1 MLEEGINVRRSQEYR
16 RVFMALNP
24 YAPGGSGTSASNAAN
39 PPTAASVLDP
49 YGPTPHLGQPKSEQ
63 PQSMV
68 FPGSDDTSLLDV
80 FASPGYTSPKPQV
93 NSIANTAAWVSALS
107 IFFFPAIAAVILG
120 IIGLVGST
128 SMNGV
133 GRRASI
139 AAIIAGVVGISIW
152 FLVWMALFWRSS

>member
-1 MLEEGINVRRSQEYR
+1 
-16 RVFMALNP
+16 MALNP

-39 PPTAASVLDP
+39 PATASTVLDP
-49 YGPTPHLGQPKSEQ
+49 YGPTPHLGHPKSEQ

-93 NSIANTAAWVSALS
+93 NTIANIAAWVSTLS

-120 IIGLVGST
+120 TIGLVAST
-128 SMNGV
+128 GMNGV

-139 AAIIAGVVGISIW
+139 AAIIAGVVGILIW
-152 FLVWMALFWRSS
+152 FLLWMVLFWRSS

>member
-1 MLEEGINVRRSQEYR
+1 
-16 RVFMALNP
+16 MALNP
-24 YAPGGSGTSASNAAN
+24 YAPGGSGTSAANAAN
-39 PPTAASVLDP
+39 PAAASSVLDP

-93 NSIANTAAWVSALS
+93 NTIANIAAWVSTLS

-139 AAIIAGVVGISIW
+139 AAIISGVVGILIW

>member
-1 MLEEGINVRRSQEYR
+1 
-16 RVFMALNP
+16 MALNP
-24 YAPGGSGTSASNAAN
+24 YAPGGSGTSASNSAN
-39 PPTAASVLDP
+39 PATASTVLDP
-49 YGPTPHLGQPKSEQ
+49 YGPTPHLEPPKSEQ

-80 FASPGYTSPKPQV
+80 FANPGYTSPKPQV
-93 NSIANTAAWVSALS
+93 NSIANSAAWVSALS
-107 IFFFPAIAAVILG
+107 IFFFPAIAAVIMG
-120 IIGLVGST
+120 VIGLVGST

-139 AAIIAGVVGISIW
+139 AAIIAGVIGILIW

>member
-1 MLEEGINVRRSQEYR
+1 
-16 RVFMALNP
+16 MALNP

-39 PPTAASVLDP
+39 PATASTVLDP
-49 YGPTPHLGQPKSEQ
+49 YGPTPHLEQPKSEQ

-93 NSIANTAAWVSALS
+93 NTIANIAAWVSALS

-139 AAIIAGVVGISIW
+139 AAIITGVVGILIW

>member
-1 MLEEGINVRRSQEYR
+1 
-16 RVFMALNP
+16 MALNP

-39 PPTAASVLDP
+39 PATASTVLDP

-93 NSIANTAAWVSALS
+93 NSIANTAAWVSTLS
-107 IFFFPAIAAVILG
+107 IFFFPAIIAVILG

-139 AAIIAGVVGISIW
+139 AAIIAGVVGILIW

>member
-1 MLEEGINVRRSQEYR
+1 
-16 RVFMALNP
+16 MALNP
-24 YAPGGSGTSASNAAN
+24 YAPGGSGTSASNSAN
-39 PPTAASVLDP
+39 PATASTVLDP
-49 YGPTPHLGQPKSEQ
+49 YGPTPHLEHPKSEQ

-93 NSIANTAAWVSALS
+93 NTIANSAVWVSALS

-139 AAIIAGVVGISIW
+139 AAIITGVVGILIW

>member
-1 MLEEGINVRRSQEYR
+1 
-16 RVFMALNP
+16 MALNP

-39 PPTAASVLDP
+39 PATASTVLDP
-49 YGPTPHLGQPKSEQ
+49 YGPTPHLGHPKSEQ

-93 NSIANTAAWVSALS
+93 NTIANIAAWVSTLS

-128 SMNGV
+128 NMNGV

-139 AAIIAGVVGISIW
+139 AAIITGVVGILIW

>member
-1 MLEEGINVRRSQEYR
+1 
-16 RVFMALNP
+16 MALNP
-24 YAPGGSGTSASNAAN
+24 YAPGGSGTSATNAAN
-39 PPTAASVLDP
+39 PATASSVLDP

-93 NSIANTAAWVSALS
+93 NTIANIAAWVSTLS

-139 AAIIAGVVGISIW
+139 AAIISGVVGILIW

>member
-1 MLEEGINVRRSQEYR
+1 
-16 RVFMALNP
+16 MALNP

-39 PPTAASVLDP
+39 PATASTVLDP

-93 NSIANTAAWVSALS
+93 NTIANIAAWVSALS

-139 AAIIAGVVGISIW
+139 AAIITGVVGILIW

>member
-1 MLEEGINVRRSQEYR
+1 
-16 RVFMALNP
+16 MALNP

-39 PPTAASVLDP
+39 PATASTVLDP

-107 IFFFPAIAAVILG
+107 IAAVILG

-139 AAIIAGVVGISIW
+139 AAIIAGVVGILIW

>member
-1 MLEEGINVRRSQEYR
+1 
-16 RVFMALNP
+16 MALNP
-24 YAPGGSGTSASNAAN
+24 YAPGGSGISASNAAN
-39 PPTAASVLDP
+39 AATASTVLDP

-93 NSIANTAAWVSALS
+93 NTIANFAVWVSTLS
-107 IFFFPAIAAVILG
+107 LFFLPAIAAVILG

-139 AAIIAGVVGISIW
+139 AAIIAGVIGISIW
-152 FLVWMALFWRSS
+152 FLLWMVFFWRSS

>member
-1 MLEEGINVRRSQEYR
+1 
-16 RVFMALNP
+16 MALNP
-24 YAPGGSGTSASNAAN
+24 YAPGGSGISASNAAN
-39 PPTAASVLDP
+39 AATASTVLDP

-93 NSIANTAAWVSALS
+93 NSIANTAAWVSTLS
-107 IFFFPAIAAVILG
+107 IFFFPAIIAVILG

-139 AAIIAGVVGISIW
+139 AAIIAGVVGILIW